1 MIWTIFGVHWPLGPN
16 SPRPRLTHAL
26 NRPFSRRRICVP
38 RLSSGWRTHG
48 RRPRRPWPQLRRA
61 HRNCG
66 RKLNSGCKR
75 PRIKP
80 LRRQRKPAT
89 RQSGLRSSWQCP
101 LWLQRWPHGWARSR
115 VAQIA
120 TRVVSGRDLR
130 AAAEKISAT
139 RPGFVCV
146 SGQSLFISVPCKL
159 GSAESWTPQPCAMQ
173 PRASDEIELGAATC
187 RCSRTMYWLP
197 SKDRWEYRSR
207 ALRITLA
214 DAEDGHARD
223 QIDAWVSDYNTTRPH
238 SSLGYPFLPN

>member
-1 MIWTIFGVHWPLGPN
+1 M
-16 SPRPRLTHAL
+16 
-26 NRPFSRRRICVP
+26 
-38 RLSSGWRTHG
+38 
-48 RRPRRPWPQLRRA
+48 
-61 HRNCG
+61 
-66 RKLNSGCKR
+66 
-75 PRIKP
+75 
-80 LRRQRKPAT
+80 
-89 RQSGLRSSWQCP
+89 
-101 LWLQRWPHGWARSR
+101 
-115 VAQIA
+115 AQIA

-146 SGQSLFISVPCKL
+146 SGQSLFIYVPCKL

-173 PRASDEIELGAATC
+173 PRASDEIELGAAPC
-187 RCSRTMYWLP
+187 RCSRTMYWLR

-207 ALRITLA
+207 ALRIALA